1 MISEEIGTKGIVY
14 TNSDGQSPTNYAIE
28 IENGN
33 FYWTNPKQMSYLEE
47 KKHHES
53 LTKFKNPCCAGPKKP
68 QKENYKRQVNPEQA
82 NSESN
87 PLLGQADSDSTNG
100 SLDLTPV
107 LQLKDINIKIQKG
120 SCVAIIG
127 KVGSGKSSLLSSLFG
142 ELHQ

>member
-1 MISEEIGTKGIVY
+1 LISEEIGTKGVVY
-14 TNSDGQSPTNYAIE
+14 LNSDGQTPTDYAIE

-33 FYWTNPKQMSYLEE
+33 FYWTDPKQMSYLEE
-47 KKHHES
+47 KKQHES
-53 LTKFKNPCCAGPKKP
+53 LSKSKNPGCASAKKP
-68 QKENYKRQVNPEQA
+68 AKENYRRHVNPEQA
-82 NSESN
+82 TSESN
-87 PLLGQADSDSTNG
+87 PLLAQADSESTNG
-100 SLDLTPV
+100 SLEMTPE